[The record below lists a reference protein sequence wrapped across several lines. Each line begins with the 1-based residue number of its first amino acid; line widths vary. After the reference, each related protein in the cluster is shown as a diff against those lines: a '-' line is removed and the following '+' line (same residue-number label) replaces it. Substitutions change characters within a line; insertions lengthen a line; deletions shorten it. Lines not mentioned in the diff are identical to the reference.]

1 LVVKIMGM
9 PDLSGGK
16 WKVGSG
22 GGGIEE
28 QMKAGKDEL

>member
-1 LVVKIMGM
+1 MGM

-28 QMKAGKDEL
+28 QMKAAGKDEL

>member
-1 LVVKIMGM
+1 MGM

-22 GGGIEE
+22 GGGLEE
-28 QMKAGKDEL
+28 NVKPGAVVGEKDEL